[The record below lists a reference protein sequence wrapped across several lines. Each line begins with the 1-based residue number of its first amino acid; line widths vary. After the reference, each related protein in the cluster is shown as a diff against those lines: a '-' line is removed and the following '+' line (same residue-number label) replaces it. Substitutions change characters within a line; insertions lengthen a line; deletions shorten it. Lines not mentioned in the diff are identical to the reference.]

1 MKLHPIV
8 SKYLVFY
15 PYFLLNRR
23 ALFKLTR
30 EFDETQW
37 VPGQDLYRKQWKRLK
52 DILEYSYENVPFYK
66 NTFDS
71 LDIHPTDI
79 HTKED
84 LLKLPVLTREDIRN
98 NLEELKSTQG
108 FRRSYRRQTSGSS
121 GSPLHL
127 AKDSECSAAMDAV
140 MFRNYRWYGIE
151 LGQKEARYWGSPLSL
166 TGRVKVGLKD
176 YLLNR
181 IRFSPF
187 DVSESA
193 CRSFVDELR
202 RFAPD
207 YIYGY
212 AQTIYRFAE
221 FVLKAD
227 IDLSDL
233 AAKAVI
239 VTGEMI
245 SLDQIERIKE
255 AFKCPVSNEYGCTE
269 VGIIAMT
276 CSHDRMHLMADN
288 LFVEFMN
295 NGKHSEPGEEGEIIV
310 TELYGRLMPLIRYQ
324 VGDVGYCDDGVC
336 SCGRGLPLV
345 GGIKGRNDE
354 FILCANGK
362 QIDPIIFEYILADVP
377 DRYGRILQFRITQEK
392 GFKLNIEA
400 VYEGRDFQAMIRLI
414 QERLQRAV
422 GPEFDIAFFAMETIQ
437 AEASGKLRCFIS
449 RVKD

>member
-1 MKLHPIV
+1 
-8 SKYLVFY
+8 
-15 PYFLLNRR
+15 
-23 ALFKLTR
+23 
-30 EFDETQW
+30 
-37 VPGQDLYRKQWKRLK
+37 
-52 DILEYSYENVPFYK
+52 
-66 NTFDS
+66 
-71 LDIHPTDI
+71 
-79 HTKED
+79 
-84 LLKLPVLTREDIRN
+84 
-98 NLEELKSTQG
+98 
-108 FRRSYRRQTSGSS
+108 
-121 GSPLHL
+121 
-127 AKDSECSAAMDAV
+127 MDAV

-166 TGRVKVGLKD
+166 SGRVKVRLKD

-193 CRSFVDELR
+193 CRSFVEELR

-221 FVLKAD
+221 FILKAD

-233 AAKAVI
+233 TAKAVI

-245 SLDQIERIKE
+245 SVDQIEKIKE

-288 LFVEFMN
+288 LFVEFMK

-324 VGDVGYCDDGVC
+324 VGDVGYFDDGVC
-336 SCGRGLPLV
+336 SCGRGLPLL

-362 QIDPIIFEYILADVP
+362 QIDPIIFEYILAEIP
-377 DRYGRILQFRITQEK
+377 ERYGRILQFRITQEK
-392 GFKLNIEA
+392 GFKLNIEV

-414 QERLQRAV
+414 QEKLQWAV
-422 GPEFDIAFFAMETIQ
+422 GPEFDIEFSAMETIQ